1 MATETVQTTYLSQG
15 TDKSS
20 AKTKSEIQGSDQGSL
35 KAQLRK
41 QGVAATKVKRKSK
54 DLFGP
59 KRQKIKPDD
68 ITVFTRQ
75 LTTSMK
81 SNIQLVHS
89 FEIVGETLE
98 NSSMR
103 ESVGQ
108 IRDDVGAGNTFAG
121 SIRKPPRC
129 FQL

>member
-15 TDKSS
+15 TDKSG
-20 AKTKSEIQGSDQGSL
+20 AKTKGEIQRSDQVPV

-41 QGVAATKVKRKSK
+41 QGVAPTKVKRKSK

-59 KRQKIKPDD
+59 KRQKIKPGVV
-68 ITVFTRQ
+68 TMFTRQ

-81 SNIQLVHS
+81 SNIQLVQL

-103 ESVGQ
+103 ESV
-108 IRDDVGAGNTFAG
+108 DHMGAGNTFAG
-121 SIRKPPRC
+121 IIRKPPSC